1 MEQRLQNGNHVL
13 YDVQYSRYRYMEVAD
28 ERLKPLVE
36 MIHKYRRGYEQKVIL
51 KSWIVYD
58 YN

>member
-36 MIHKYRRGYEQKVIL
+36 MIHKYRRGYEQEGYIKEQDNI
-51 KSWIVYD
+51 
-58 YN
+58 